1 MGLATEIC
9 ERGDGMNKR
18 GIKNLVNRLSD
29 LIDKCDNDF
38 EAMVFNPDATFDLL
52 CESHY
57 ELSEVLREWW

>member
-1 MGLATEIC
+1 
-9 ERGDGMNKR
+9 MNKIE
-18 GIKNLVNRLSD
+18 IKNLVDRLSD

-52 CESHY
+52 LDSHY